1 MAAYEF
7 SALDAEGRERKGV
20 LEADSVRQLRQV
32 LRDRGLAP
40 LRVEAAHQESD
51 SAGSGGLRLFQGV
64 STLDRALFTRQLA
77 TLIGAGIPIEESL
90 SAVAQQS
97 ETRKVRSLLMSV
109 RARVLEGHSLAGSL
123 AEHPTSFPQMYRA
136 TVAAGEHSGHLDRV
150 LENLADYTE
159 QEQTSRQNIQMAM
172 LYPIILSVVALVIG
186 MGLMTY
192 VVPKMVA
199 VFEDSDQPLPWITR
213 AVMGLSHFLAN
224 WYWLVVL
231 LIIAAAFAAR
241 WALRQPEL
249 QRRWHHWLLT
259 VPFIGR
265 VIRGSNAAQLS
276 STLSMM
282 TSSGVPVVEG
292 MRVGSEVLTNR
303 LIRERVAIA
312 VQRVSE
318 GASLH
323 SALSEVGYFPPLM
336 LHMIASGEASGELD
350 NMLAR
355 VARQQQNEIE
365 RLVTTAVRLFEP
377 IMLLVMGGV
386 VMTIVLSILLPIIQ
400 MNDLVGR

>member
-7 SALDAEGRERKGV
+7 SALDAQGRERKGV
-20 LEADSVRQLRQV
+20 LEADSVRQLRQL
-32 LRDRGLAP
+32 LRDRGLSP
-40 LRVEAAHQESD
+40 LRVEPTHKD
-51 SAGSGGLRLFQGV
+51 DDRAGGGLRLFQGV
-64 STLDRALFTRQLA
+64 STLDRAMFTRQLA
-77 TLIGAGIPIEESL
+77 TLIGAGIPIEEAL
-90 SAVAQQS
+90 SAVGQQS
-97 ETRKVRSLLMSV
+97 EKRRVRSLLMSV

-123 AEHPTSFPQMYRA
+123 NEQRSSFPQMYRA

-192 VVPKMVA
+192 VVPRMVA
-199 VFEDSDQPLPWITR
+199 VFEDSDRPLPLLTR
-213 AVMGLSHFLAN
+213 MVMGASHFLAN
-224 WYWLVVL
+224 WYWLVL
-231 LIIAAAFAAR
+231 LVIVGGVFAAR

-249 QRRWHHWLLT
+249 RRRWDQWLLT

-282 TSSGVPVVEG
+282 TSSGVPLVEG
-292 MRVGSEVLTNR
+292 MRVCGEVLTNSV
-303 LIRERVAIA
+303 IRERVGVA

-336 LHMIASGEASGELD
+336 MHMIASGEASGELD

-355 VARQQQNEIE
+355 VAKQQQNEIE

-386 VMTIVLSILLPIIQ
+386 VMTIVFAILLPIIQ
-400 MNDLVGR
+400 MNDLVAR